1 MKKHIAVLPGDGVGP
16 EVVNE
21 SIKVLQMIEKKF
33 HHRFIFTE
41 GLIGGKAIDMV
52 GDPYPDVT
60 HQLCI
65 DSDAILF
72 GAIGEPKYDN
82 DPTIKIRPEQ
92 GLLKMRKSL
101 GLYANIRPIS
111 VFSSLTD
118 RSPLKKTVV
127 EDVDFVV
134 VRELTGGIYFGK
146 KGRSKDKKTAYDVCS
161 YSKDEITRITKIA
174 FNLALKRN
182 QKITVVDKANVLE
195 TSRLW
200 RETINELKV
209 NNLKLKIDYMFV
221 DNAAQ
226 QIIKNPRQ
234 FDVILTDNM
243 FGDILTDEASVITGS
258 IGMLPSASIGNK
270 VSLFEPIHGSYP
282 KASGKNTANPIGS
295 ILSAAMMLD
304 YSFGLKKERSAIYKA
319 VEEILK
325 DGFGTKD
332 ISGKKIVSTS
342 KLGDLISNNI

>member
-52 GDPYPDVT
+52 GDPYPNVT

-182 QKITVVDKANVLE
+182 RKITVVDKANVLE

-200 RETINELKV
+200 RETINELK
-209 NNLKLKIDYMFV
+209 NKNLKLKIDYMFV

-304 YSFGLKKERSAIYKA
+304 YSFGLKKEGSAIYKA

>member
-1 MKKHIAVLPGDGVGP
+1 MKKHITVLSGDGVGP
-16 EVVNE
+16 EVINE

-146 KGRSKDKKTAYDVCS
+146 KGRSKDKKSAYDICT

-182 QKITVVDKANVLE
+182 RKITVVDKANVLE

-226 QIIKNPRQ
+226 QIIKNPSQ

>member
-21 SIKVLQMIEKKF
+21 SIKVLKMIEKKF

-146 KGRSKDKKTAYDVCS
+146 KGRSKDKKTAYDICS

-304 YSFGLKKERSAIYKA
+304 YSFGLKKEGSVIYKA

>member
-52 GDPYPDVT
+52 GDPYPNVT

-65 DSDAILF
+65 DSDSILF

-82 DPTIKIRPEQ
+82 DPTIKIRPEK

-146 KGRSKDKKTAYDVCS
+146 KGRSKDKKTAYDICT

-332 ISGKKIVSTS
+332 ISEKKIVSTS

>member
-1 MKKHIAVLPGDGVGP
+1 MKKNVAVLPGDGIGP

-21 SIKVLQMIEKKF
+21 SIKVLKMVEKKF

-41 GLIGGKAIDMV
+41 GFIGGHAIDMT
-52 GDPYPDVT
+52 GDPYPNAT

-65 DSDAILF
+65 NSDAILF

-111 VFSSLTD
+111 VFPSLTD

-127 EDVDFVV
+127 EGVDFIV

-146 KGRSKDKKTAYDVCS
+146 RGRSKDKKSAYDICS
-161 YSKDEITRITKIA
+161 YTKDEIIRIAKVS

-200 RETINELKV
+200 RETINELK
-209 NNLKLKIDYMFV
+209 NKNLKLKIDYMFV

-282 KASGKNTANPIGS
+282 KAAGKNTANPIGS

-304 YSFGLKKERSAIYKA
+304 YSFGLKKEGSAIYKA
-319 VEEILK
+319 VERTLK
-325 DGFGTKD
+325 QGFGTKD
-332 ISGKKIVSTS
+332 IVEKNPLSTS
-342 KLGDLISNNI
+342 ELGNVIISFI

>member
-1 MKKHIAVLPGDGVGP
+1 MIKHIAVLPGDGVGP

-146 KGRSKDKKTAYDVCS
+146 KDRSKDKKTAYDVCS

-182 QKITVVDKANVLE
+182 RKITVVDKANVLE

-304 YSFGLKKERSAIYKA
+304 YSFGLKKEWSVIYKA